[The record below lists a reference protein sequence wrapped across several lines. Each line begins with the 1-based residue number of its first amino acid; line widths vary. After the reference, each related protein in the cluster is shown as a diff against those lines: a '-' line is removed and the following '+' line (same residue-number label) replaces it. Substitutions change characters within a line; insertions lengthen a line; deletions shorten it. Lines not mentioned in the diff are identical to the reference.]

1 MGVLLLAGAAA
12 AAAPCAGASPKPNI
26 LHVLLDDFGW
36 ADAGWHRPPGYT
48 DLQSES
54 LPDPPHLPLSAR
66 MEALEAPRHARI
78 RLFPPICKNH
88 SPRRFV
94 HHRSR

>member
-26 LHVLLDDFGW
+26 LHILLDDFGW

-48 DLQSES
+48 DLQSERACPTHPTCLALT
-54 LPDPPHLPLSAR
+54 LPRWAQ
-66 MEALEAPRHARI
+66 APT
-78 RLFPPICKNH
+78 
-88 SPRRFV
+88 
-94 HHRSR
+94 